1 MSRKNSQINR
11 SQCYLAKLIT
21 LCIRREAFSQVL
33 LITDIYAKR
42 VLTVCFRFTIFN
54 GFNINYRI
62 QFQLL
67 PQPAVAYSISVH
79 RLNSNISLKKTFD
92 SRRYSIEDVQNQTLH
107 YSKGPEHREAS
118 ENQSSTMSLY
128 KHLKIHFEII

>member
-1 MSRKNSQINR
+1 MNR

-21 LCIRREAFSQVL
+21 LCIRRGAFSQVL

-67 PQPAVAYSISVH
+67 PQPAVAYLISTTEFKH
-79 RLNSNISLKKTFD
+79 FPQEDIRFKKVFD
-92 SRRYSIEDVQNQTLH
+92 RRYAESNT
-107 YSKGPEHREAS
+107 
-118 ENQSSTMSLY
+118 SL
-128 KHLKIHFEII
+128 LERS